1 MWIYRRHV
9 LNKER
14 GVKRAVVMTNDQFR
28 KCLMSVAA
36 DSGQSDWL
44 VGRNGGERDRSP
56 CHVCLKA
63 IFIKRLQQEM
73 GTMVTLMS
81 RGRLRATGT
90 QRDRR
95 HLSSH
100 VAKGR

>member
-36 DSGQSDWL
+36 DSG
-44 VGRNGGERDRSP
+44 
-56 CHVCLKA
+56 
-63 IFIKRLQQEM
+63 
-73 GTMVTLMS
+73 
-81 RGRLRATGT
+81 
-90 QRDRR
+90 
-95 HLSSH
+95 
-100 VAKGR
+100 